1 MTRADT
7 LDVRIDGAAI
17 QAGLTHLVC
26 DHDPDGPT
34 FCGLDSAAM
43 TFDGTEV
50 DCGLCIAA
58 DEALEDGGA
67 A

>member
-1 MTRADT
+1 MRADT
-7 LDVRIDGAAI
+7 LDVRVDADAI
-17 QAGLTHLVC
+17 QDGLTHLVY
-26 DHDPDGPT
+26 DPDPDGPT
-34 FCGLDSAAM
+34 FCGLDSAGM
-43 TFDGTEV
+43 DDGDEV